1 MARRTKKL
9 HKLRSKK
16 STRKTLNQIKRNN
29 EILKQYK

>member
-9 HKLRSKK
+9 HKLKSAK
-16 STRKTLNQIKRNN
+16 STKKTINRIKSNN

>member
-9 HKLRSKK
+9 HKLKSKK

>member
-16 STRKTLNQIKRNN
+16 STRKTLEQIKRNN
-29 EILKQYK
+29 EVLKQLK